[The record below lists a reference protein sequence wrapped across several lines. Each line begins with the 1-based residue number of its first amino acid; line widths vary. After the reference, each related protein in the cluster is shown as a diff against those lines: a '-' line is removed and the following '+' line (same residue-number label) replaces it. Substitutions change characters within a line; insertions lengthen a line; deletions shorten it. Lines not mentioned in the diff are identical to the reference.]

1 MILKRNRLGIA
12 VALAAVLALASCSQD
27 ELADGGNMLPDG
39 QYPLEIASATL
50 AVEGSEQP
58 WTKVGEN
65 VDGTGSEFTAND
77 AITVSLGGET
87 ATYTYDG
94 SAWTSTA
101 PLYWQNTQT
110 ATVNAWYPTAENVS
124 LADQSEGLAYVL
136 KGSGTGSYQS
146 GVNLT
151 FTHQLA
157 KVRVVLS
164 GSQADQ
170 VTEVGIKSYT
180 SCTHNQGT
188 ISTDGASEDWIT
200 MQKVTSECWE
210 ANVVP
215 GHTIT
220 QFKVNNTVGELDG
233 SGVTP
238 IAASLH
244 PINLTV
250 GNKMLTGGETV
261 TEPGDYTISGNITEG
276 ITINGDG
283 ITVTLDGATITTSGI
298 GINVQSGSPTIKVS
312 GTGNSVTSSTATAIH
327 VNGGTTL
334 TIEGVNGTE
343 DKLTTTGGKVD
354 GTALG
359 SENAGAGAGI
369 GSSNGGNIVIS
380 NVTIEATGGTWN
392 HYSGQ
397 TNGGS
402 AAIGS
407 TVPGYCGDITITD
420 AVVNATGG
428 YMAAAIGMG
437 GSLSDSYSP
446 DLKIGEIDI
455 RNSVITATGGFGASA
470 IGFASTNDMFLSSAY
485 AGEIYIETTTE
496 TSSAFLS
503 RLTISNGNYK
513 IGKGSYYTGRMTF
526 YNQDGSG
533 TWPGVTLKASDGTQT
548 SADGIGQ

>member
-27 ELADGGNMLPDG
+27 ELADGDNMLPDG

-77 AITVSLGGET
+77 AITVSLGSET
-87 ATYTYDG
+87 AAYTYDG

-101 PLYWQNTQT
+101 PLYWQSTQQ

-188 ISTDGASEDWIT
+188 VSTDGASEDWIT
-200 MQKVTSECWE
+200 MQKVTYNGTECWE

-220 QFKVNNTVGELDG
+220 QFKVNDTEGTLDG

-238 IAASLH
+238 VAASLH
-244 PINLTV
+244 TITLTV
-250 GNKMLTGGETV
+250 KSSIPDDAKEITGSINDNGNYVVSGTRSEAINITGGSPHIYLDDV
-261 TEPGDYTISGNITEG
+261 QISVSSGPAINITG
-276 ITINGDG
+276 GT
-283 ITVTLDGATITTSGI
+283 
-298 GINVQSGSPTIKVS
+298 PTIHVV
-312 GTGNSVTSSTATAIH
+312 GTGNSVTSS
-327 VNGGTTL
+327 N
-334 TIEGVNGTE
+334 
-343 DKLTTTGGKVD
+343 
-354 GTALG
+354 
-359 SENAGAGAGI
+359 GAGI
-369 GSSNGGNIVIS
+369 YVVSGSTVTITGSSRDDVLTVKGGDGSSGIGGYKTGDDTAANCGNIVITKVQVAAYGS
-380 NVTIEATGGTWN
+380 FDDGGN
-392 HYSGQ
+392 IAPGI
-397 TNGGS
+397 GGAGS
-402 AAIGS
+402 AS
-407 TVPGYCGDITITD
+407 CGTITID
-420 AVVNATGG
+420 AAKVYAYGVN
-428 YMAAAIGMG
+428 
-437 GSLSDSYSP
+437 YST
-446 DLKIGEIDI
+446 
-455 RNSVITATGGFGASA
+455 NMSSSA
-470 IGFASTNDMFLSSAY
+470 IGGGINMMEFKGSFGIITIRNGAEVNVQRGNAY
-485 AGEIYIETTTE
+485 SDYIGYSGSMNIPATGDIIATVDE
-496 TSSAFLS
+496 TS
-503 RLTISNGNYK
+503 K
-513 IGKGSYYTGRMTF
+513 
-526 YNQDGSG
+526 
-533 TWPGVTLKASDGTQT
+533 VTKLN
-548 SADGIGQ
+548 